1 MSWPWTAKKAEGGLW
16 LGYKGRWPDTWE
28 VELRAA
34 VKTDGFVCVT
44 ELMDHVIDE
53 SERVY
58 KGTVAE
64 GKFFIFHD
72 CLLQWW
78 TPEAQKHMT
87 ARGYEH
93 RQMRILP
100 PTCAKVH
107 KRYQL
112 KLVGDSPELCRGL
125 DSHGFADLDAAVTL
139 NCSLATYYPIGH
151 AMRAKWNLG
160 NVDALWTC
168 MAETWMK
175 CAPTSGRFVEDIMK
189 IVPVL
194 DKIIEAKGG
203 VVPDEF
209 YRTGRRYRRVDDKG
223 DCTRKPSVRQRKA
236 TLVAKPYHPELAA
249 AYASLM
255 DPASARAGLKGGM

>member
-1 MSWPWTAKKAEGGLW
+1 M
-16 LGYKGRWPDTWE
+16 
-28 VELRAA
+28 
-34 VKTDGFVCVT
+34 
-44 ELMDHVIDE
+44 
-53 SERVY
+53 
-58 KGTVAE
+58 
-64 GKFFIFHD
+64 
-72 CLLQWW
+72 
-78 TPEAQKHMT
+78 
-87 ARGYEH
+87 
-93 RQMRILP
+93 
-100 PTCAKVH
+100 
-107 KRYQL
+107 
-112 KLVGDSPELCRGL
+112 
-125 DSHGFADLDAAVTL
+125 
-139 NCSLATYYPIGH
+139 
-151 AMRAKWNLG
+151 G
-160 NVDALWTC
+160 NVGALWTC

-255 DPASARAGLKGGM
+255 DPGSARAGLKGGM